1 MNLTNPNQQ
10 LPRDLKQAAALLK
23 WSGVDLFTVAQ
34 RLRAFGDEE
43 GANELMKIALGF
55 KEMEDRLTTCAD
67 EMKTILND

>member
-1 MNLTNPNQQ
+1 MNLTKPNPQ
-10 LPRDLKQAAALLK
+10 LRRDLKPAAALLK

-55 KEMEDRLTTCAD
+55 QETEDRLTTDA
-67 EMKTILND
+67 ER